1 MQTDVIVLGAGMV
14 GISSALHLQAKGRSV
29 ALIDRRGAA
38 EETSF
43 GNTGLIQSE
52 GIVPYPFPRDF
63 GKAIRYALN
72 LNPEAHV
79 HWTALPRLAPM
90 LYRYWVSSESGRLA
104 NIARAFEPLAH
115 HCLVEHEALMGEAG
129 ITSRM
134 RRTGYLRLYRTVSEL
149 DIAEKADAEANA
161 AYGVNYRRLAESEI
175 RELEPHLKSSFVG
188 AIYMPD
194 PVSVDDPGAVG
205 KAYAEL
211 FVRRGGRF
219 LRGEARTLDAV
230 AGGWKVETSDGP
242 VSARDAL
249 IALGAWSSDVLV
261 RLGIRIPLFVKR
273 GYHMHYGA
281 EGNATLSRPVVDSEA
296 GYAITA
302 TPRGIRLTT
311 GAEFARR
318 DAAPTPVQLG
328 KVEPMARR
336 LFPLTKRVDPAPWL
350 GARPCLPDML
360 PVIGRAPRN
369 GLWLNFGHHHW
380 GFTQGPVSGR
390 LLAEIMTGDTPFT
403 DPAPYR
409 ADRFW

>member
-14 GISSALHLQAKGRSV
+14 GVSSALHLQAKGRAV

-52 GIVPYPFPRDF
+52 GIVPYPFPRDLT
-63 GKAIRYALN
+63 KAIRYALN

-79 HWTALPRLAPM
+79 HWTALPRLAPL
-90 LYRYWVSSESGRLA
+90 LYRYWLNSESGRLA
-104 NIARAFEPLAH
+104 DIARAFMPFARNCLA
-115 HCLVEHEALMGEAG
+115 EHEALMREAN

-134 RRTGYLRLYRTVSEL
+134 RRTGYLRLYRTANEL
-149 DIAEKADAEANA
+149 DIAVRADAEANA
-161 AYGVNYRRLAESEI
+161 VYGVNYRPLAEREI
-175 RELEPHLKSSFVG
+175 RELEPHLKGSFVG
-188 AIYMPD
+188 AIHMPD

-219 LRGEARTLDAV
+219 LRGEARTLEAV
-230 AGGWKVETSDGP
+230 ASGWKVETSEGP
-242 VSARDAL
+242 ISARDTV
-249 IALGAWSSDVLV
+249 IALGAWSGDVLAKF
-261 RLGIRIPLFVKR
+261 GIRIPLFVKR
-273 GYHMHYGA
+273 GYHMHYRA

-302 TPRGIRLTT
+302 TTRGIRLTT
-311 GAEFARR
+311 GVEFARR

-336 LFPLTKRVDPAPWL
+336 LFPLTERVDPAPWL
-350 GARPCLPDML
+350 GPRPCLPDML
-360 PVIGRAPRN
+360 PVIGCARRN

-390 LLAEIMTGDTPFT
+390 LLAEIMTGATPFT

-409 ADRFW
+409 ADRF

>member
-1 MQTDVIVLGAGMV
+1 MQTDVIVLGAGML

-52 GIVPYPFPRDF
+52 GIVPYPFPRDLAM
-63 GKAIRYALN
+63 AIRYALN
-72 LNPEAHV
+72 LSPEAHV
-79 HWTALPRLAPM
+79 HWSALPRLAPI
-90 LYRYWVSSESGRLA
+90 LYRYWVSSERGRLA
-104 NIARAFEPLAH
+104 NIARAFVPLAH
-115 HCLVEHEALMGEAG
+115 QCLAEHEAWMRESG
-129 ITSRM
+129 IANRM

-149 DIAEKADAEANA
+149 DIADRTDAEANA

-175 RELEPHLKSSFVG
+175 RELEPHLKGSFVG

-211 FVRRGGRF
+211 FVRRGGRL
-219 LRGEARTLDAV
+219 LRGEARTLDGM
-230 AGGWKVETSDGP
+230 AGGWKVETSEGP
-242 VSARDAL
+242 VSARDAV
-249 IALGAWSSDVLV
+249 IALGAWSSDVLA

-273 GYHMHYGA
+273 GYHMHYRA
-281 EGNATLSRPVVDSEA
+281 EGNATLSRPVVESEA

-302 TPRGIRLTT
+302 TTRGIRLTT

-318 DAAPTPVQLG
+318 DAGPTPVQLG

-336 LFPLTKRVDPAPWL
+336 LFPLAERVDPAPWL

-360 PVIGRAPRN
+360 PVIGPGPRN

-409 ADRFW
+409 ADRF